1 MHIIGRTDW
10 DKTHVWS
17 VNPRAH
23 YHFCNENLRSSFY
36 LCNTWQYD
44 KCQKYRIFLS
54 QAASPLKGIQKVI
67 NALPSVLKYFSDL

>member
-1 MHIIGRTDW
+1 MQKSMHIRAELEKEYFNRCMHIIGRTDW

-17 VNPRAH
+17 VNPKAH

-44 KCQKYRIFLS
+44 KCQ
-54 QAASPLKGIQKVI
+54 
-67 NALPSVLKYFSDL
+67 